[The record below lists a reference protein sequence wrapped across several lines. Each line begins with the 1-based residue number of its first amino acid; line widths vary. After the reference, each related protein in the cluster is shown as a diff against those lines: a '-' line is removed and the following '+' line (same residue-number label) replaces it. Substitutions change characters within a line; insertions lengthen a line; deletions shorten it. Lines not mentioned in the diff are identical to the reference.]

1 MLIGS
6 TTHGEQDTRRCPVNE
21 ERAEWWKHTHYV
33 AENRTN
39 QPQEVFN
46 INTSFVY
53 SFLFIRDIQE
63 LNKIVLQKDTVVQGL
78 QDQVVN
84 FLDHDYNVLQ
94 VCPLSSTIDK

>member
-21 ERAEWWKHTHYV
+21 ERAEWWKHTHYF

-46 INTSFVY
+46 INTSFV
-53 SFLFIRDIQE
+53 
-63 LNKIVLQKDTVVQGL
+63 
-78 QDQVVN
+78 
-84 FLDHDYNVLQ
+84 
-94 VCPLSSTIDK
+94 